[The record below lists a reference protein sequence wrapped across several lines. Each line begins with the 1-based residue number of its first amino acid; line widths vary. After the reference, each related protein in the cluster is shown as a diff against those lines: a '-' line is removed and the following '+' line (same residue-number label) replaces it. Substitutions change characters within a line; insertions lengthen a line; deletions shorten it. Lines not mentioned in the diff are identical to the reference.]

1 MASRTTMGMLRAILG
16 IGFLLLLGQAHA
28 QAKGPKLIHTE
39 SVGEI
44 TITSFAF
51 GGPAGCDPATG
62 AGCTFYDLGASVK
75 GQSTPLGPY
84 TETATGTVLLAATP
98 NGGHDANGNPT
109 EYCMQELGTAID
121 TYSDGSTISS
131 DFQGTS
137 CCATASCNGG
147 PPRVN
152 HDSSVITGGTKGFS
166 GAEGGWSWS
175 DSLGPSGAL
184 LLHAE
189 GVLQLPGGSETH

>member
-1 MASRTTMGMLRAILG
+1 
-16 IGFLLLLGQAHA
+16 LGQAHA

-51 GGPAGCDPATG
+51 GGPPGCDPLTG

-75 GQSTPLGPY
+75 GQHTPFGPY
-84 TETATGTVLLAATP
+84 TETATATVLLLSTP

-152 HDSSVITGGTKGFS
+152 HDSSVITGGTKRFS

-175 DSLGPSGAL
+175 DSLSPSGAL
-184 LLHAE
+184 LIHAE
-189 GVLQLPGGSETH
+189 GVLQLPVGSETH